1 MVNFSPFHGSVIK
14 SEFTRR
20 VPAPA
25 FDSMSRSQRSE
36 YLATHPESYTL
47 VTRSPNDGGPED
59 HGDLDRLIELGG
71 QALQRIREA
80 GAFQEVSGP
89 NFYLYRLKLGE
100 LVQTGIVGLVDCQD
114 YLEGRVK
121 RHERVKANRA
131 THLSHHF
138 ETLGVQSSP
147 IAMSYRSDPEIR
159 TRLDEVLERTE
170 PVVSF
175 VSGDGLDQTVW
186 AITEQ
191 DDLDFFSAAFARHDL
206 YIMDGHHRA
215 AAAGQLLER
224 IGPDRASKMLCVAF
238 ADDRVNIEPFH
249 RRVLLNDDVDVDKFA
264 ASLRD
269 VLQLVPDAQME
280 HELPDEGQIGVH
292 LDGQWWRGEMPE
304 IMSDSPIDTL
314 GPVRLQQQ
322 VIGPVFGLDPEQSA
336 GQIRYFLDTADRGEL
351 AKRIDRRNVLFV
363 LRPITAAEVFAVADA
378 GLDMPPKSTY
388 VTPKP
393 RSGVFLREF

>member
-1 MVNFSPFHGSVIK
+1 MVSFTPFRGSVIK
-14 SEFTRR
+14 SDFTRR

-47 VTRSPNDGGPED
+47 VTRSPSDGGPED
-59 HGDLDRLIELGG
+59 QADLARLIELGG
-71 QALQRIREA
+71 QALQRIRDA
-80 GAFQEVSGP
+80 GAFHEMSGP
-89 NFYLYRLKLGE
+89 SFFLYRLKLGD
-100 LVQTGIVGLVDCQD
+100 LIQTGIVGLVDTQD

-121 RHERVKANRA
+121 RHERVRANRA
-131 THLSHHF
+131 AHLSHHF

-147 IAMSYRSDPEIR
+147 IAVSYRSDPIIR
-159 TRLDEVLERTE
+159 QRLDDVLDRTD
-170 PVVSF
+170 PIVSF
-175 VSGDGLDQTVW
+175 ISGDGLDQTVW
-186 AITEQ
+186 AITDQ
-191 DDLDFFSAAFARHDL
+191 DDLDYLSTAFEPHDF

-224 IGPDRASKMLCVAF
+224 IGPERASKMLGVAF

-249 RRVLLNDDVDVDKFA
+249 RRIMLNDDVDIDMFSS
-264 ASLRD
+264 SLRD
-269 VLQLVPDAQME
+269 LLRLVPDARME

-304 IMSDSPIDTL
+304 TSSDSPIDAL
-314 GPVRLQQQ
+314 GPVRLQKQ

-336 GQIRYFLDTADRGEL
+336 GQIRYFLDTANRGEL
-351 AKRIDRRNVLFV
+351 AQRIDRRNVLFV